1 MMKKILFLMTIP
13 LCIASFSSFAQTVI
27 IDRPLNED
35 GYILSTKGTDGS
47 IFVAADSF
55 VITEEIAIGE
65 IDIPGRLSHTGYLG
79 SLEVGFNIYIYAD
92 DNGVPAGDPTQ
103 PGTGILELS
112 DIPPVYYSKYEN
124 GDTWWNRTDFN
135 NIRITDA
142 NGGEQ
147 VILQPGT
154 YWISAFPTVEGAND
168 GMGIWSWLNSLTAYP
183 PPPVEPVIIDPYDMF
198 ELGYTDWTNIS
209 GIFGSEGSFPSC
221 AWIMRSEEILGTNEN
236 ALSKVEV
243 YPNPGTGIV
252 NVSIP
257 PDTKVYQSGLF
268 DMTGKKMENVKLI
281 NNSINISS
289 LSQGVYLLRVE
300 TSKGVLTRKIIRK

>member
-1 MMKKILFLMTIP
+1 MRKKYFFGTLLLSFVTIT
-13 LCIASFSSFAQTVI
+13 SFSQTTVI
-27 IDRPLNED
+27 HRPLTED
-35 GYILSTKGTDGS
+35 AYVLSTKGTDGS

-79 SLEVGFNIYIYAD
+79 SLEVGFNVYIYAD
-92 DNGVPAGDPTQ
+92 NDGVPAGDPSQ

-124 GDTWWNRTDFN
+124 GYTWYNRTDFN

-154 YWISAFPTVEGAND
+154 YWISAFLTVEGAND
-168 GMGIWSWLNSLTAYP
+168 GMGIWSWLCSLTADP
-183 PPPVEPVIIDPYDMF
+183 LPPVEPVIIDPYDWYG
-198 ELGYTDWTNIS
+198 LGYTDWTNLS
-209 GIFGSEGSFPSC
+209 GILGGSFPSC
-221 AWIMRSEEILGTNEN
+221 AWTMRSEEILGVKEN

-243 YPNPGTGIV
+243 YPNPSSGIV

-257 PDTKVYQSGLF
+257 DNIEVYGSGLF
-268 DMTGKKMENVKLI
+268 DMTGKKIENIQLI

-289 LSQGVYLLRVE
+289 LSKGVYLLRVE
-300 TSKGVLTRKIIRK
+300 TSKGVLARKILRK